1 LRIKEILADNIIP
14 LIMSIFALGGVSTM
28 ISLHSI
34 DIAELQE
41 KAEELE
47 KNKASKSDLEIL
59 DDRVR
64 RKLDG
69 SLKSNSQ
76 KIHDLEI
83 SYYVTENDV
92 TQAKAELKN
101 LWQNYNRLNCK

>member
-92 TQAKAELKN
+92 NQTKAELKN
-101 LWQNYNRLNCK
+101 LWENYNRLNCK

>member
-1 LRIKEILADNIIP
+1 
-14 LIMSIFALGGVSTM
+14 MSIFALGGVSTM

-34 DIAELQE
+34 DIVELQE

-47 KNKASKSDLEIL
+47 KNKASKSDLEVL
-59 DDRVR
+59 NDRVR
-64 RKLDG
+64 RKLNG
-69 SLKSNSQ
+69 ELKSNSQ

-92 TQAKAELKN
+92 TQTKAELKN
-101 LWQNYNRLNCK
+101 LWENYNRLNCK

>member
-1 LRIKEILADNIIP
+1 
-14 LIMSIFALGGVSTM
+14 MSIFALGGVSTM

-41 KAEELE
+41 KSEELE
-47 KNKASKSDLEIL
+47 KNKASKSDLETL
-59 DDRVR
+59 DERVR
-64 RKLDG
+64 RKLNG
-69 SLKSNSQ
+69 ELKSNSQ

-92 TQAKAELKN
+92 TQTKAELKN

>member
-1 LRIKEILADNIIP
+1 
-14 LIMSIFALGGVSTM
+14 MSIFALGGVSTM

-101 LWQNYNRLNCK
+101 LWENYNRLNCK

>member
-1 LRIKEILADNIIP
+1 MRIKEILAENIIP

-28 ISLHSI
+28 ISLHGI

-41 KAEELE
+41 KVQEMEQ
-47 KNKASKSDLEIL
+47 NKASKGDLQIL

-92 TQAKAELKN
+92 TQTKAELKN
-101 LWQNYNRLNCK
+101 LWENYNRLNCK

>member
-1 LRIKEILADNIIP
+1 
-14 LIMSIFALGGVSTM
+14 MSIFALGGVSTM

-92 TQAKAELKN
+92 TQTKAELKN

>member
-1 LRIKEILADNIIP
+1 MRIKEILADNIIP

-28 ISLHSI
+28 ISLHGI
-34 DIAELQE
+34 DLTELQE
-41 KAEELE
+41 KVQEMEQ
-47 KNKASKSDLEIL
+47 NKASKADLQIL

-76 KIHDLEI
+76 KIQDLEI
-83 SYYVTENDV
+83 KYYVIENDV
-92 TQAKAELKN
+92 LQTKAELKN
-101 LWQNYNRLNCK
+101 LWENYNRLNCK

>member
-69 SLKSNSQ
+69 ELKSNSQ

>member
-1 LRIKEILADNIIP
+1 
-14 LIMSIFALGGVSTM
+14 MSIFALGGVSTM

>member
-1 LRIKEILADNIIP
+1 
-14 LIMSIFALGGVSTM
+14 MSIFALGGVSTM

-69 SLKSNSQ
+69 ELKSNSQ